1 MITYDVMMIYS
12 NVPAYV
18 LPSYHSNN
26 GGRHKR
32 ETFVLNGCIF
42 SVIMKTS

>member
-12 NVPAYV
+12 NVPASCHHIAQIMV
-18 LPSYHSNN
+18 VDTHN
-26 GGRHKR
+26 R

-42 SVIMKTS
+42 SVIMRT